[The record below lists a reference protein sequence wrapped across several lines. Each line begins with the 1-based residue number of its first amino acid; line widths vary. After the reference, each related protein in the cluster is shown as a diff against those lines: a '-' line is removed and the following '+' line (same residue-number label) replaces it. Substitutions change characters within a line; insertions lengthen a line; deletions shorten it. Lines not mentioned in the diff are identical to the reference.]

1 MAATEPNPLPD
12 LPSQVSRVLTD
23 FIAAAQA
30 ALGSDLRAAV
40 LFGSAA
46 EGRLRA
52 TSDVNL
58 LLLLAAFDPARAEE
72 LRNPL
77 RVAQAAIRL
86 SPMFILETELPAA
99 ITAFSE
105 KFADI
110 LRRRKVLHGP
120 DPFVGVKIPR
130 DTLIARLDQVLLNL
144 ILRLREAYVMRGL
157 REEQLALAIA
167 DAAGPLRS
175 CAATLLELEG
185 QKQNSPKAALEQY
198 LKSTGESVWLEALPR
213 ISEAREQRILPP
225 GVAGAV
231 LLKLI
236 DVAKSIRKPS
246 PKTQRS
252 GMLNPF
258 DLSGPDFLIFYSL
271 LGVLV
276 LGGLFVAGWLSE
288 SGTVPR
294 LDYSDPYLLAYL
306 RGGDREVIRVAAVSL
321 ADRGLLKVSNDKL
334 SIANE
339 AASNLVRR
347 PVERAILQRLS
358 IATDFATLFDSATIR
373 AACKEY
379 KDKLQ
384 QLHLLPDEKLSG
396 ARMNRLLIALVLLIG
411 VALIKIIVATM
422 RGRQNIWFLI
432 LMAAVLSYIA
442 VRIHNPFRTTLGNAL
457 LTDLRTLF
465 APLKNRASMI
475 NPGGAT
481 GEAAL
486 LMAVFGLSA
495 LPMSRF
501 PIISQ
506 FREKQKFYGS
516 SCGAT
521 GCGSTGSSCSGGS
534 CGGGGGCGGCGGGS

>member
-1 MAATEPNPLPD
+1 
-12 LPSQVSRVLTD
+12 
-23 FIAAAQA
+23 
-30 ALGSDLRAAV
+30 
-40 LFGSAA
+40 
-46 EGRLRA
+46 
-52 TSDVNL
+52 
-58 LLLLAAFDPARAEE
+58 
-72 LRNPL
+72 
-77 RVAQAAIRL
+77 
-86 SPMFILETELPAA
+86 
-99 ITAFSE
+99 
-105 KFADI
+105 
-110 LRRRKVLHGP
+110 
-120 DPFVGVKIPR
+120 
-130 DTLIARLDQVLLNL
+130 
-144 ILRLREAYVMRGL
+144 
-157 REEQLALAIA
+157 
-167 DAAGPLRS
+167 
-175 CAATLLELEG
+175 
-185 QKQNSPKAALEQY
+185 
-198 LKSTGESVWLEALPR
+198 
-213 ISEAREQRILPP
+213 
-225 GVAGAV
+225 
-231 LLKLI
+231 
-236 DVAKSIRKPS
+236 
-246 PKTQRS
+246 
-252 GMLNPF
+252 MLNPF
-258 DLSGPDFLIFYSL
+258 DFSGPDFLIFYGL
-271 LGVLV
+271 LGTLV

-306 RGGDREVIRVAAVSL
+306 RGGEREVIRVAAVSL
-321 ADRGLLKVSNDKL
+321 ADRGLLKVHDEQL
-334 SIANE
+334 FGANE
-339 AASNLVRR
+339 VASNL

-358 IATDFATLFDSATIR
+358 IATDFATLFDSATVR

-442 VRIHNPFRTTLGNAL
+442 VRIHNPFRTTLGDAL

-486 LMAVFGLSA
+486 LMAVFGLTA

-506 FREKQKFYGS
+506 FTEKNRSYGG

-521 GCGSTGSSCSGGS
+521 GCGSTSSSCSGGS